1 MLGAYVQN
9 DREEHFS
16 PVPNERE
23 EISTNFSD
31 SPELLFSSLPKQR
44 HFSLIS
50 QSSILSLAPVK
61 NMSIPSMSNLMSEI
75 SQGEAGGLATGEST
89 EKGGGEL
96 SLSSERFL
104 LSVFFRDISVSHHPG
119 SGMCLR

>member
-23 EISTNFSD
+23 EISTNFSG
-31 SPELLFSSLPKQR
+31 SPGLSFSSLPKQR

-50 QSSILSLAPVK
+50 QSSVLSLAPVRK
-61 NMSIPSMSNLMSEI
+61 ISMPSMSNLMSE
-75 SQGEAGGLATGEST
+75 SSPGEAGGFETGESE
-89 EKGGGEL
+89 EKGGVEL
-96 SLSSERFL
+96 SLSS
-104 LSVFFRDISVSHHPG
+104 
-119 SGMCLR
+119 